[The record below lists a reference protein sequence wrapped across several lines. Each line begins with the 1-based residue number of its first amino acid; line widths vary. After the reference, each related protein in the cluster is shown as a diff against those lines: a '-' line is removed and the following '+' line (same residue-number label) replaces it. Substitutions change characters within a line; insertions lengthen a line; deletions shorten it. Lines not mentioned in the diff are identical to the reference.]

1 MSRTRVNKRCFS
13 RKTNVGKNP
22 TQLYVWCVDT
32 NLAQVPGTGVNRGGA
47 PAPFCNATKGS
58 QGYDNITGYVYELVV
73 VSGIQQKLAYVE
85 CDYVQ

>member
-1 MSRTRVNKRCFS
+1 MSRTRVNKKCFS
-13 RKTNVGKNP
+13 RKTNFGRNP

-32 NLAQVPGTGVNRGGA
+32 NLTQVPGTGVNRGGA

-58 QGYDNITGYVYELVV
+58 QGYDNITGYVYQLVV
-73 VSGIQQKLAYVE
+73 VSGVQQKLAYVE